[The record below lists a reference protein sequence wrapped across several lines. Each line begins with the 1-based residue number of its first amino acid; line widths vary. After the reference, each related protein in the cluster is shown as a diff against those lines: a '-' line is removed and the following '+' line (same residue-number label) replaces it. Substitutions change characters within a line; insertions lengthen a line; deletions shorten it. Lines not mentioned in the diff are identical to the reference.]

1 MDVAFNNG
9 KETKKAMKPEVVSIA
24 LLLLIVLGYWLFSC
38 WREPPPYHVLEIP
51 DLLTDAQCDALVAA
65 ALERGLKPSE
75 VLDATGTS
83 TLDLTHRTS
92 DQTWYRDS
100 EHPVAAHLAEMASKL
115 AGTPTTHQEQLQV
128 VRYRTG
134 GHFRDHHDAFFH
146 ETMNRLGGPRRATL
160 LVYLNDD
167 FEGGDTV
174 FERIGTRIRPRK
186 GKGVFFWNTDE
197 EDRVLPVKDPIHSR
211 MES

>member
-9 KETKKAMKPEVVSIA
+9 KETKKGMKPEVFSIG
-24 LLLLIVLGYWLFSC
+24 LLILIVLGYWLFS
-38 WREPPPYHVLEIP
+38 RRPPYRVLEIP

-75 VLDATGTS
+75 VLDVTGNS
-83 TLDLTHRTS
+83 KLDPTHRTS
-92 DQTWYRDS
+92 DQTWYWDH

-134 GHFRDHHDAFFH
+134 GQFRDHHDAFFH
-146 ETMNRLGGPRRATL
+146 ESTNPRRATL

-167 FEGGDTV
+167 FDGGDTV

-197 EDRVLPVKDPIHSR
+197 EDRILPVRDPIHLR
-211 MES
+211 MGP